1 MIIQWTFAWYT
12 VILVYSLGLAVKLWI
27 GMQYYII
34 LKSSENMSH
43 TKNLLLLQIKNK
55 FENSYKVDGSMRNV
69 EAFVYKSLIKYKCFG
84 ITIGKWK
91 RISQLLLAFALL
103 IFIFLIVYCKD
114 NIYFNNEIWGAE
126 YLLMGGT
133 VYIFISVVANV
144 RGKERDIQ
152 VNINNYLE
160 NYYESRLLIEQERRK
175 SFQKR
180 KEEVDR
186 SITTKK
192 EEEKGSLLYEPDL
205 DDKTLK
211 RLIEEILT

>member
-1 MIIQWTFAWYT
+1 
-12 VILVYSLGLAVKLWI
+12 
-27 GMQYYII
+27 
-34 LKSSENMSH
+34 
-43 TKNLLLLQIKNK
+43 
-55 FENSYKVDGSMRNV
+55 MRNV

>member
-1 MIIQWTFAWYT
+1 
-12 VILVYSLGLAVKLWI
+12 
-27 GMQYYII
+27 
-34 LKSSENMSH
+34 
-43 TKNLLLLQIKNK
+43 
-55 FENSYKVDGSMRNV
+55 
-69 EAFVYKSLIKYKCFG
+69 
-84 ITIGKWK
+84 
-91 RISQLLLAFALL
+91 
-103 IFIFLIVYCKD
+103 
-114 NIYFNNEIWGAE
+114 
-126 YLLMGGT
+126 MGGT